1 MMTSLSIKQKLS
13 SLIILVVLATAL
25 LIGAYSQHT
34 AKSIIKQRVL
44 NTELPSIVKQINLT
58 IDKQISVMLSLAKE
72 IASDEYILAWNTN
85 KTAQGEALLVKKLAR
100 IANEN
105 QFSNASFANQQTA
118 NYWNQTGFLRQLKND
133 NVDSWFYRY
142 INGSNTTMSSLYVYP
157 DSNNVDLFVN
167 YKQPSGIGLSGISRS
182 FNDVAAMLDDFKL
195 ENTGFVFLTD
205 KHGKVQLHRERG
217 LVNVASLSSL
227 YGPTVAQQLIHTS
240 DFNLSTPTIDGQRYI
255 VASSYIPSMGWYVVA
270 QVPYDEIF
278 ALLDKASIKIVIAVI
293 LVSLLA
299 MVLALFIGSSVSKP
313 IEKLSQ
319 LFTKLGQGEA
329 DLNYRIPEL
338 G

>member
-72 IASDEYILAWNTN
+72 IASDEYILAWNAN

-133 NVDSWFYRY
+133 NVDGWFYRY
-142 INGSNTTMSSLYVYP
+142 VNGSNTTMSSLYVYP
-157 DSNNVDLFVN
+157 DSNNVDLFVIL
-167 YKQPSGIGLSGISRS
+167 Q
-182 FNDVAAMLDDFKL
+182 
-195 ENTGFVFLTD
+195 
-205 KHGKVQLHRERG
+205 VQ
-217 LVNVASLSSL
+217 
-227 YGPTVAQQLIHTS
+227 
-240 DFNLSTPTIDGQRYI
+240 
-255 VASSYIPSMGWYVVA
+255 
-270 QVPYDEIF
+270 
-278 ALLDKASIKIVIAVI
+278 
-293 LVSLLA
+293 
-299 MVLALFIGSSVSKP
+299 
-313 IEKLSQ
+313 
-319 LFTKLGQGEA
+319 
-329 DLNYRIPEL
+329 
-338 G
+338 